1 MVAISKVLRQPI
13 FVKVSVQLLRQ
24 WHDQIWAWHS
34 KHLSPSEILI
44 LRLTRTRLCSA
55 FYYNYKAFVIT
66 LLYYTVLIVTNMTGN
81 SNCFDHF
88 DVPCIPTSKSQ
99 VKTSILFLQFLAFS
113 FVWNKIALFI
123 ICYYNCFAIVKKSIY
138 IRLLKCYFL

>member
-1 MVAISKVLRQPI
+1 MAADIRESERSVAA
-13 FVKVSVQLLRQ
+13 SV
-24 WHDQIWAWHS
+24 ACHS

-66 LLYYTVLIVTNMTGN
+66 IALLYYTVLIVTNMTGN

-88 DVPCIPTSKSQ
+88 DVPCIPTRHLVSWRFHLCEIKLHCL
-99 VKTSILFLQFLAFS
+99 LF
-113 FVWNKIALFI
+113 VTIT
-123 ICYYNCFAIVKKSIY
+123 V
-138 IRLLKCYFL
+138 LLL